1 MDDLLFLPAVVDG
14 KWRPGIGDPTFVGW
28 LTVVAYLVTAAV
40 CYRAAYRG
48 PTLLGRR
55 RAESATFWLV
65 LASLM
70 LLLGINKQLDLQSFL
85 TVAGRQILE
94 KAGLYQ
100 ERRNYQV
107 AFIIAVASTCVALF
121 GFFLWIGGRSLRDH
135 WLALVGMGFVL
146 GFVMI
151 RASSFHHVDILLS
164 SRVGGLRWN
173 WIFELGGIGAVG
185 VSAFRACRQ
194 RDGHIPDELK
204 NSLRAVYSSKRSTG
218 SWSDSDHGPDR

>member
-14 KWRPGIGDPTFVGW
+14 TWRPGIGDPTVVGW
-28 LTVVAYLVTAAV
+28 LTVVAYLVTAAA
-40 CYRAAYRG
+40 CYRAAYHRSS
-48 PTLLGRR
+48 PPGRR
-55 RAESATFWLV
+55 RTEAATFWLV

-94 KAGLYQ
+94 KAGLYR
-100 ERRNYQV
+100 ERRHYQF
-107 AFIIAVASTCVALF
+107 AFIIAVASTCLGLF

-135 WLALVGMGFVL
+135 WLALIGMGFVL

-164 SRVGGLRWN
+164 SRVGGLKWN

-185 VSAFRACRQ
+185 VSAFRAR
-194 RDGHIPDELK
+194 RRKEPRISHGLK
-204 NSLRAVYSSKRSTG
+204 DSLHAVYSYK
-218 SWSDSDHGPDR
+218 WK